1 MEGSAGSRSRGLSV
15 YRGAGLHGCIIFYIS
30 AQGRGAAADNSYALV
45 YLGMDFCC
53 RAGKVVCLSTRGQRV
68 EVIGR
73 RMVYVMDHECRKR
86 SEPRSWLADGEKM
99 KGLGNQKWQ

>member
-30 AQGRGAAADNSYALV
+30 AQGLGAAADNSYALV
-45 YLGMDFCC
+45 YLGMDFCLEQ
-53 RAGKVVCLSTRGQRV
+53 GKWYVSVLEVRV

-73 RMVYVMDHECRKR
+73 RMVNVTDHECRKR
-86 SEPRSWLADGEKM
+86 SEPRS
-99 KGLGNQKWQ
+99 